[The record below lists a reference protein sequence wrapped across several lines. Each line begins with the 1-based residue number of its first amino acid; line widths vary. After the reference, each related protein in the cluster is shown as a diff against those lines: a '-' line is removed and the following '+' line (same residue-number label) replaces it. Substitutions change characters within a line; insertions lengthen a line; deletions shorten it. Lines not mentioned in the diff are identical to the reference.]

1 MRRTGSRSRRGGVA
15 EAAHLILGQRPVAA
29 DVAVLAADDEVD
41 GVLGVAEVA
50 DLADRWGVDPGAAA
64 GLELMLG
71 AVVEDDRD
79 RAAVAEVELLLLLV
93 QMAAGLVGGRDDD
106 AVDAEGSDAE
116 RLADLAE

>member
-15 EAAHLILGQRPVAA
+15 EAADLVLRQGAVAA

-50 DLADRWGVDPGAAA
+50 DLADGGGVDTGAAA
-64 GLELMLG
+64 GPELVLG

-93 QMAAGLVGGRDDD
+93 QMAACLVGR
-106 AVDAEGSDAE
+106 
-116 RLADLAE
+116 R